1 MKCISK
7 KMHFFISFLLIT
19 LCAVGLYYAKIPQ
32 ECKNGGGSGN
42 NNCLLWMG
50 LQAALAAMVVIIVEV
65 IFCVLNVIAKTL
77 ASAQNLSHFKMYYY
91 FLGNTGMT
99 ITPYVTAM
107 LINMNIL
114 PQASFAVAG
123 ILGMALA
130 CCFPSVI
137 EATDDKKKKT
147 LSRL

>member
-114 PQASFAVAG
+114 P
-123 ILGMALA
+123 
-130 CCFPSVI
+130 
-137 EATDDKKKKT
+137 
-147 LSRL
+147 